1 MKINAEWGSYD
12 EMYSYCLQIVG
23 NGPAGKPAPTPG
35 KTETGKVKELPAADP
50 KPATESA
57 KPAETKAVEAGKPG
71 EKTTLDLIK
80 EAGVRLSEKRMDG
93 VRKLLTK
100 FKVAKFS
107 ELKPEEQ
114 PKFLDHITKMENAD
128 DAKYTAM
135 LTSLSK

>member
-1 MKINAEWGSYD
+1 MKITAEWNSYL
-12 EMYSYCLQIVG
+12 EMYEYCRNIVG
-23 NGPAGKPAPTPG
+23 GDSAVKAAPASG
-35 KTETGKVKELPAADP
+35 KTETGKIKALTESKSDEKPSENGKEKVE
-50 KPATESA
+50 KPA
-57 KPAETKAVEAGKPG
+57 G
-71 EKTTLDLIK
+71 EKTPLDLIK

-114 PKFLDHITKMENAD
+114 PKFLEMIEKMEKAD
-128 DAKYTAM
+128 DTKYAAM